1 MIDDCAVI
9 ILLVH
14 WDFASTFIQNI
25 LLYETITIADKKQLD
40 FNHMFTVW
48 LKINIILGPLFYK
61 F

>member
-25 LLYETITIADKKQLD
+25 FLYETITVTLD
-40 FNHMFTVW
+40 FKNCPDEKTT
-48 LKINIILGPLFYK
+48 
-61 F
+61 

>member
-25 LLYETITIADKKQLD
+25 LLYETITLALD
-40 FNHMFTVW
+40 FKNYQDKETT
-48 LKINIILGPLFYK
+48 
-61 F
+61 